1 MQRHKYTRPKIE
13 VIEVCFEGAIMEP
26 SKWGVGEDP
35 PKDIHEGN
43 PPGAK
48 ENPESIRNLWD
59 DEDSEW

>member
-1 MQRHKYTRPKIE
+1 
-13 VIEVCFEGAIMEP
+13 MEP

-48 ENPESIRNLWD
+48 ENLESIRNLWD